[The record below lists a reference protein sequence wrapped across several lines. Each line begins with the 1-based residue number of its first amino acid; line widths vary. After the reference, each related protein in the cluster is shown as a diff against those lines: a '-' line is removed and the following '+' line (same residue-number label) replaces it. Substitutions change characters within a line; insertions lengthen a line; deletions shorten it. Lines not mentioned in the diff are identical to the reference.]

1 MMAKERGHHAAMQ
14 EVISLYPHMGRANEK
29 VQLGARTRECNY
41 WQTFALTYDRTA
53 YRNYLKL
60 KPFHGIDMG
69 GSEGSSNKGKSAN
82 TIPTYEELHG
92 NREEPTSGERA
103 DESGDNQLTPTKVGK
118 VKGRGVATTM
128 YEDREAWSSR
138 AE

>member
-14 EVISLYPHMGRANEK
+14 EVISLHPLMGRANEK

-53 YRNYLKL
+53 YRNYLKS

-69 GSEGSSNKGKSAN
+69 ADGGSSNKGNSTNK
-82 TIPTYEELHG
+82 IPTFEEIQASREG
-92 NREEPTSGERA
+92 SSSGEKREENRDDRLTHTKARKGE
-103 DESGDNQLTPTKVGK
+103 GK
-118 VKGRGVATTM
+118 GMATTM
-128 YEDREAWSSR
+128 DEDREAWSSR